1 MRKEI
6 VRLAAGLVLC
16 GAIGVTW
23 AASTSAQVMIT
34 TISSS
39 IPHAALF
46 GLSFDAGKGI
56 AVGAGGMMYGS
67 DDAGANWKPVLQ
79 DQTQLAL
86 LAVDRR
92 GSHTIAVGQMGAVLV
107 EDSPGTWK
115 KYESGLEHRLLTV
128 SVNSAGLAFA
138 AGEFGTV
145 IKSTDGG
152 HTWAA
157 SPPDWASMA
166 DKDTFG
172 TGEPTIYAAYVSEA
186 GEVTIAGEFGVI
198 MRSSDAGQTWHAVRA
213 IQSKAP
219 TIFAMQIVPKGEGNS
234 YAVGQTGE
242 LLASADGGNTWEE
255 RKSVTQANYLGVA
268 AAKGGDVVITGMR
281 VMMRSHDAGATW
293 NFVNNSD
300 TTTEWYQAVRAEQT
314 TGRILAVGHGGRII
328 QIGG

>member
-1 MRKEI
+1 MRQ
-6 VRLAAGLVLC
+6 GLVRCAAVAALC
-16 GAIGVTW
+16 GAIGVAW
-23 AASTSAQVMIT
+23 AASPPINIT
-34 TISSS
+34 TLSSS

-46 GLSFDAGKGI
+46 GLGFDGGKGV
-56 AVGAGGMMYGS
+56 AVGAGGMIYES
-67 DDAGANWKPVLQ
+67 DDAGASWKPNLQ
-79 DQTQLAL
+79 TETQLAL

-107 EDSPGTWK
+107 EDSPGVWK
-115 KYESGLEHRLLTV
+115 KYDSGLEHRLLTV
-128 SVNSAGLAFA
+128 SVNSSGLAFA

-145 IKSTDGG
+145 AKSSDGG
-152 HTWAA
+152 HTWTVAA
-157 SPPDWASMA
+157 PDWAAMA

-172 TGEPTIYAAYVSEA
+172 TGEPTIYAAHVSEA

-198 MRSSDAGQTWHAVRA
+198 MRSSDAGATWHAVRP

-219 TIFAMQIVPKGEGNS
+219 TIFAMQIVPKGEGNC

-242 LLASADGGNTWEE
+242 LLVSSDGGTTWEE

-268 AAKGGDVVITGMR
+268 AAKSGDVVITGMR
-281 VMMRSHDAGATW
+281 VMMHSRDAGATW
-293 NFVNNSD
+293 NFVSNSD

>member
-1 MRKEI
+1 MRQ
-6 VRLAAGLVLC
+6 GLVRCVTVAALC
-16 GAIGVTW
+16 GAIGAAW
-23 AASTSAQVMIT
+23 AASPPINIVTL
-34 TISSS
+34 SSS

-46 GLSFDAGKGI
+46 GLSFDGGKGV
-56 AVGAGGMMYGS
+56 AVGAGGMIYES
-67 DDAGANWKPVLQ
+67 DNAGANWKPNLQ
-79 DQTQLAL
+79 TETQLAL

-107 EDSPGTWK
+107 EDSPGVWK
-115 KYESGLEHRLLTV
+115 KYDSGLEHRLLAV
-128 SVNSAGLAFA
+128 SVNSSGLAFA

-145 IKSTDGG
+145 AKSSDGG
-152 HTWAA
+152 HTWTATA
-157 SPPDWASMA
+157 PDWAAMA

-172 TGEPTIYAAYVSEA
+172 TGEPTIYAAHVSEA

-198 MRSSDAGQTWHAVRA
+198 MRSSDAGATWRAVRP

-219 TIFAMQIVPKGEGNS
+219 TIFAMQIVPKDEGNC

-242 LLASADGGNTWEE
+242 LLVSGDGGSTWEE

-281 VMMRSHDAGATW
+281 VMMHSRDAGATW